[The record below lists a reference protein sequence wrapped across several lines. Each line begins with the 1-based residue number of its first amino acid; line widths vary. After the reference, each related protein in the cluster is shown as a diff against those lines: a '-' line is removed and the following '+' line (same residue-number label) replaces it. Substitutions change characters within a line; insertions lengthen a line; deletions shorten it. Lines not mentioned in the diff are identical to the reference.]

1 MNAALFEGAE
11 VQLGAMLAAR
21 EARMAAQHGLIKKHN
36 LPVVS
41 FTLNIPG
48 PVKRFA
54 LADMLFDSGV
64 DMINRA
70 LLSHGIAI
78 ADGITRRCET
88 GCEYIAAIDGD
99 AYRAKAALTALEESF
114 PAARLFDMDVI
125 TNEFEHVSRADI
137 GMQPRRCFLCS
148 APAAECA
155 RSRRHSLDELTDHV
169 HTLLWQWYADAQA
182 ERIGRTAQRAML
194 YELAA
199 TPKPGLVDRRNNGA
213 HTDMDFYTFI
223 DSACITAP
231 YFAQCAREGLN
242 GPADGAAL
250 FARLK
255 MHGLKAEGDM
265 LAATSGVNTHKG
277 EIFSLGLISAAW
289 ARLIHDGAPVSAGSI
304 CKTAADIFASA
315 APDAHG
321 LSGARL
327 SAHGGFALALNTAL
341 LILRREAQNGM
352 DTAACAALTALMAQN
367 EDTNIVRRAGENGLE
382 YVKRLC
388 TDADTADADALMRM
402 DDELIRRNISPGG
415 SADLLAAALMLYF
428 AENDL

>member
-1 MNAALFEGAE
+1 
-11 VQLGAMLAAR
+11 
-21 EARMAAQHGLIKKHN
+21 
-36 LPVVS
+36 
-41 FTLNIPG
+41 
-48 PVKRFA
+48 
-54 LADMLFDSGV
+54 
-64 DMINRA
+64 
-70 LLSHGIAI
+70 
-78 ADGITRRCET
+78 
-88 GCEYIAAIDGD
+88 
-99 AYRAKAALTALEESF
+99 
-114 PAARLFDMDVI
+114 
-125 TNEFEHVSRADI
+125 
-137 GMQPRRCFLCS
+137 
-148 APAAECA
+148 
-155 RSRRHSLDELTDHV
+155 
-169 HTLLWQWYADAQA
+169 
-182 ERIGRTAQRAML
+182 ML

-231 YFAQCAREGLN
+231 YFAQCAREGLC
-242 GPADGAAL
+242 GPADDAEL

-265 LAATSGVNTHKG
+265 LAATGGVNTHKG

-289 ARLIHDGAPVSAGSI
+289 ARLIRYGSPVSAGSI

-341 LILRREAQNGM
+341 PILRREAQNGM

-367 EDTNIVRRAGENGLE
+367 EDTNIVRRAGEDGLE

-388 TDADTADADALMRM
+388 TDADAADADTLMRM
-402 DDELIRRNISPGG
+402 DDELIHLNISPGG

>member
-125 TNEFEHVSRADI
+125 TNEFEHVSRAD
-137 GMQPRRCFLCS
+137 GVM
-148 APAAECA
+148 
-155 RSRRHSLDELTDHV
+155 
-169 HTLLWQWYADAQA
+169 LLADAV
-182 ERIGRTAQRAML
+182 ECG
-194 YELAA
+194 
-199 TPKPGLVDRRNNGA
+199 V
-213 HTDMDFYTFI
+213 FI
-223 DSACITAP
+223 RD
-231 YFAQCAREGLN
+231 
-242 GPADGAAL
+242 
-250 FARLK
+250 
-255 MHGLKAEGDM
+255 
-265 LAATSGVNTHKG
+265 
-277 EIFSLGLISAAW
+277 
-289 ARLIHDGAPVSAGSI
+289 
-304 CKTAADIFASA
+304 
-315 APDAHG
+315 
-321 LSGARL
+321 
-327 SAHGGFALALNTAL
+327 
-341 LILRREAQNGM
+341 
-352 DTAACAALTALMAQN
+352 
-367 EDTNIVRRAGENGLE
+367 
-382 YVKRLC
+382 
-388 TDADTADADALMRM
+388 TDALVVDIAGKGVLR
-402 DDELIRRNISPGG
+402 
-415 SADLLAAALMLYF
+415 
-428 AENDL
+428 AEQQRGDG

>member
-1 MNAALFEGAE
+1 
-11 VQLGAMLAAR
+11 
-21 EARMAAQHGLIKKHN
+21 
-36 LPVVS
+36 
-41 FTLNIPG
+41 
-48 PVKRFA
+48 
-54 LADMLFDSGV
+54 
-64 DMINRA
+64 MINRA
-70 LLSHGIAI
+70 LLSRGIAI

-155 RSRRHSLDELTDHV
+155 RSRRHTLDELTDHV

-223 DSACITAP
+223 DSACITTP
-231 YFAQCAREGLN
+231 YFAQCAREGLC
-242 GPADGAAL
+242 GPADYAEL

-265 LAATSGVNTHKG
+265 LGATGGVNTHKG

-289 ARLIHDGAPVSAGSI
+289 ARLIRDGAPVSAGSI

-315 APDAHG
+315 VPDAHG

-327 SAHGGFALALNTAL
+327 SARGGFALALNTAL
-341 LILRREAQNGM
+341 PMLRREAPNGM

-367 EDTNIVRRAGENGLE
+367 EDTNIVRRAGEDGLE

-388 TDADTADADALMRM
+388 TDADAADADALMRM

>member
-21 EARMAAQHGLIKKHN
+21 EARMAAQHSLIKKHG

-70 LLSHGIAI
+70 LLSRGIAI

-88 GCEYIAAIDGD
+88 GSEYIAAIDGD

-125 TNEFEHVSRADI
+125 TNEFEHISRADI
-137 GMQPRRCFLCS
+137 GMQPRRCFLCT

-155 RSRRHSLDELTDHV
+155 RSRHTLDELTDHV

-223 DSACITAP
+223 DSACITTP

-242 GPADGAAL
+242 GPADDAEL

-255 MHGLKAEGDM
+255 MHGLKAESDM
-265 LAATSGVNTHKG
+265 LGATGGVNTHKG

-289 ARLIHDGAPVSAGSI
+289 ARLIHRGVPVTAGSI

-315 APDAHG
+315 VPDAHG

-327 SAHGGFALALNTAL
+327 SARGGFALALNTAL
-341 LILRREAQNGM
+341 PILRREAQNGM

-367 EDTNIVRRAGENGLE
+367 EDTNIARRAGEAGLE

-388 TDADTADADALMRM
+388 TDADAADADALMRM